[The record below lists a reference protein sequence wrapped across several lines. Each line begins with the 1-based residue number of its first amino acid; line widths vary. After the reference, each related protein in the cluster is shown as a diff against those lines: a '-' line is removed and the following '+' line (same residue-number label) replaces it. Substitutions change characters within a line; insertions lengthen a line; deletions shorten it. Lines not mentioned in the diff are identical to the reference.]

1 MAHTTSLQEPAHH
14 TRLTRHHVTAP
25 SDVVTDLCAA
35 LFARLRGYDQRV
47 RARQYMDGL
56 LQAEGRKSIAN
67 IAASVGVP
75 GDEQRL
81 HHFVNSSRWAVSPVR
96 RALAAYLGGIDPA
109 SVWVALPVSIP
120 KTGRRMVGV
129 SPHFSAEAGQQVVG
143 QRAYGMWYASERMV
157 APVSWRLGLP
167 GTAPEPQ
174 RPCQELPDGLG
185 ASAAHGCV
193 ADLLDD
199 VPSWQ
204 DVPRLI
210 VTDARG
216 DDERAQ
222 LARLLRRMSPVAVRI
237 SGHTLLAVGDRR
249 RGARSVGRLAPA
261 RSALDRARRARPVGL
276 PPYGE
281 DSCAP
286 VTATASVRLPGL
298 RETGRPG
305 TASGLVLL
313 GVWHE
318 LRGEPAE
325 LWLTNVQC
333 PSSRA
338 LLRATRLAHRV
349 DAGWRA
355 RGRDVGLRDYEGRSF
370 QGWHRHMTLA
380 SCAYAMAEL
389 RSAGASGGSS
399 LVA

>member
-1 MAHTTSLQEPAHH
+1 MAHATSLQDLAPPTRTTRPHPAGP
-14 TRLTRHHVTAP
+14 A
-25 SDVVTDLCAA
+25 DVVTELCAA
-35 LFARLRGYDQRV
+35 LFARFRGYDQRV

-96 RALAAYLGGIDPA
+96 RALAAFLGRDDPDA
-109 SVWVALPVSIP
+109 AWVALPVSIP
-120 KTGRRMVGV
+120 KAGRHMVGV
-129 SPHFSAEAGQQVVG
+129 SPHFSAEDGHRVVG
-143 QRAYGMWYASERMV
+143 QQACSLWYASARMV

-167 GTAPEPQ
+167 
-174 RPCQELPDGLG
+174 DGLG
-185 ASAAHGCV
+185 TAQDCV
-193 ADLLDD
+193 AELLED
-199 VPSWQ
+199 VREDARADARAGQ
-204 DVPRLI
+204 GAPRLI

-216 DDERAQ
+216 VGERAQ
-222 LARLLRRMSPVAVRI
+222 VARLFGHTSPVAVRI
-237 SGHTLLAVGDRR
+237 SGRTLLAVGEQR
-249 RGARSVGRLAPA
+249 RGAGRVERLAPA
-261 RSALDRARRARPVGL
+261 HSALDRARRTRYAGRS
-276 PPYGE
+276 PYGE
-281 DSCAP
+281 GPLA
-286 VTATASVRLPGL
+286 TATVSVRLPG
-298 RETGRPG
+298 RTG
-305 TASGLVLL
+305 TAGGLALL

-318 LRGEPAE
+318 LRGAPAE
-325 LWLTNVQC
+325 LWLTNAGD
-333 PSSRA
+333 PSSPA
-338 LLRATRLAHRV
+338 LLRATRLVRRV

-389 RSAGASGGSS
+389 RSAGSVGGSS